1 MEVIWRSYMKVAVI
15 TRHSIFNYG
24 SLLQTIAIEASI
36 EELGY
41 ECDIIDYQR
50 SDEDYHKIADVLV
63 KKTKWNKNWILRTVY
78 KTIQSPKF
86 RMMGKHFEKLR
97 NGTINTTKVY
107 RSLDELRQDKPIADI
122 YMTGSDQVWGPI
134 GDDIYDPAY
143 FLDFT
148 NPGDICVS
156 YAASFGK
163 TNFTN
168 EILTAFQKQ
177 LKKYDALT
185 VREKSAVDII
195 KKLKFQNV
203 EQVLDPTLLHD
214 SSYWSKMI
222 RDEMPKDYI
231 LIYQLH
237 NNTQMMEYA
246 YNLAKKTG
254 LQLITMSSTVQHL
267 AHRGSTH
274 VFMPTLSEWLGYI
287 KNARFMITDSFH
299 GTAFAINFNTQFVN
313 VLPEGTATRNQS
325 ILELTG
331 LQNRVVTNYED
342 FSPFE
347 NQIDYKSVNNVIQ
360 EKRKESLEILEK
372 MLSIR
377 KKV

>member
-1 MEVIWRSYMKVAVI
+1 MKVAVI

-24 SLLQTIAIEASI
+24 SLLQTIATEASI

-41 ECDIIDYQR
+41 ECEIIDYQR
-50 SDEDYHKIADVLV
+50 NDEDYHKIADVLV
-63 KKTKWNKNWILRTVY
+63 KKTKWNKNWALRTIY
-78 KTIQSPKF
+78 KLIQSPKF

-97 NGTINTTKVY
+97 NGVINTTKVY
-107 RSLDELRQDKPIADI
+107 HGLDELRQDKPTADI

-148 NPGDICVS
+148 DPEDICVS

-163 TNFTN
+163 TNFTKK
-168 EILTAFQKQ
+168 ILTDFQKQ
-177 LKKYDALT
+177 LKKYDELT

-237 NNTQMMEYA
+237 NNAQMMEYA

-254 LQLITMSSTVQHL
+254 LQLITMSSTAQHL

-347 NQIDYKSVNNVIQ
+347 NQIDYNSVNNVIQ

-377 KKV
+377 KKI